1 MIKLIP
7 IDQVCHMVGD
17 KSPATIWR
25 WVKDTESG
33 FPAPI
38 RTGGNSVAWRSD
50 QLQEWIESRPPYEA
64 KPHVTPKRANA

>member
-1 MIKLIP
+1 MVKLIP
-7 IDQVCHMVGD
+7 INQVCQMVGD

-25 WVKDTESG
+25 WVKESK

-50 QLQEWIESRPPYEA
+50 QLQEWIESRPAYKPA
-64 KPHVTPKRANA
+64 PHVTPKRGGR